1 MRPAN
6 EPRVIFSSR
15 LALMAG
21 FGGLLLIMT
30 VAGIDAQRVLHQY
43 RQRDDEIRSRFLAQ
57 NHVLNDIRSDVYV
70 SGTYVRDYLLDPNQ
84 ALADGYRSNLEAV
97 RARMEAALDS
107 YGHQVTPAESHHFTE
122 LRTELL
128 EYWKTLAPALDWSPD
143 DRQRLGYLFLRD
155 EVFPRRQ
162 SMLAIAG
169 QIGVINEQQLTA
181 GNDQAAALLSR
192 FQTRLLLTLVLA
204 LAIGLGMA
212 LFSSRKILRLEDQAR
227 QRYQEATD
235 ARSQLTDLSARL
247 VQAQETER
255 RALSRE
261 LHDEVGQSL
270 SAVLVELRNLSLG
283 LSSRSGEQLH
293 THVETIR
300 ELVENTVRT
309 VRNMSL
315 LLRPSM
321 LDDLGL
327 IPALKWQARETSKR
341 TKMDVSVAAEI
352 DSDDLPD
359 EYKTCI
365 YRVVQE
371 ALHNCAR
378 HSDASSVRIRF
389 AQRADRVTLMIQD
402 DGRGF
407 DSANVKGL
415 GLLGINERVARL
427 GGKCEIQSKPGMGTT
442 IAVELPFAPDHVEQK
457 DVEKLEDHPHPVG

>member
-1 MRPAN
+1 
-6 EPRVIFSSR
+6 
-15 LALMAG
+15 
-21 FGGLLLIMT
+21 
-30 VAGIDAQRVLHQY
+30 
-43 RQRDDEIRSRFLAQ
+43 
-57 NHVLNDIRSDVYV
+57 
-70 SGTYVRDYLLDPNQ
+70 
-84 ALADGYRSNLEAV
+84 
-97 RARMEAALDS
+97 
-107 YGHQVTPAESHHFTE
+107 
-122 LRTELL
+122 
-128 EYWKTLAPALDWSPD
+128 
-143 DRQRLGYLFLRD
+143 
-155 EVFPRRQ
+155 
-162 SMLAIAG
+162 MLAIAG
-169 QIGVINEQQLTA
+169 QIGAINEQQLTA

-212 LFSSRKILRLEDQAR
+212 LFSSRTILRLEDQALE
-227 QRYQEATD
+227 RYEEAAD

-283 LSSRSGEQLH
+283 LSTRSAGQLY
-293 THVETIR
+293 THVETIKG
-300 ELVENTVRT
+300 LVENTVRT

-341 TKMDVSVAAEI
+341 TRMDVSVSAEL
-352 DSDDLPD
+352 DSDNLPD

-378 HSDASSVRIRF
+378 HSEASSVRIRF

-407 DSANVKGL
+407 ESRSVKGL

-427 GGKCEIQSKPGMGTT
+427 GGKCEVQSKPGMGTT
-442 IAVELPFAPDHVEQK
+442 IAVELPFVSEKK
-457 DVEKLEDHPHPVG
+457 DVETLEDHPHPVS